1 MTCRPAGPH
10 GLRNKLPSLNQAE
23 NTVRILA
30 LIDYFE
36 PGYKAGGPI
45 RTLSNMVARLGDEY
59 AFRIVTRDRDL
70 GSSEAYRGIVANTWS
85 RRGKAEVFYASPGKH
100 LSAIAQSLRQDAC
113 DVVYLNSF
121 FSWRSTI
128 LPLLLLRIGL
138 ARNLP
143 VVLAPRG
150 EFSPG
155 ALELRKTKKRLY
167 ITMARMLRLCSGV
180 TWQASSNL
188 EVEDIRRIM
197 NPSSSKIFVAPNL
210 LPAPNIT
217 SEQRETLAHALQP
230 GPLRLV
236 FLARISPMKNLDFLL
251 RALLKVET
259 ELELD
264 IYGPTEDPAYWET
277 CSRFIAEL
285 PGNIRAS
292 YKGAISADKVAG
304 VFEQY
309 DLFAFPTRGENF
321 GHVIFESLNAGTPV
335 LLSDQTPWQ
344 ADEDGAIE
352 VLGIGDESAWAE
364 AIVRWCNS
372 DRRTLGLR
380 RRAAHAYAQKMLASD
395 RALLLNK
402 QLFEAAKS
410 SAAEK

>member
-1 MTCRPAGPH
+1 
-10 GLRNKLPSLNQAE
+10 
-23 NTVRILA
+23 
-30 LIDYFE
+30 
-36 PGYKAGGPI
+36 
-45 RTLSNMVARLGDEY
+45 
-59 AFRIVTRDRDL
+59 
-70 GSSEAYRGIVANTWS
+70 
-85 RRGKAEVFYASPGKH
+85 
-100 LSAIAQSLRQDAC
+100 LRQDVC
-113 DVVYLNSF
+113 DIVYLNSF
-121 FSWRSTI
+121 FSWKSAI
-128 LPLLLLRIGL
+128 LPLLLLRFGVGC
-138 ARNLP
+138 NLP

-167 ITMARMLRLCSGV
+167 IMLAKALRLCSEV
-180 TWQASSNL
+180 TWQASSDH
-188 EVEDIRRIM
+188 EAEDIQRIL
-197 NPSSSKIFVAPNL
+197 NPRPGKIFVAPNL
-210 LPAPNIT
+210 LPAPST
-217 SEQRETLAHALQP
+217 APEPREAPPYSLQP

-236 FLARISPMKNLDFLL
+236 FLSRISPKKNLDFLL
-251 RALLKVET
+251 RALQNVET
-259 ELELD
+259 GLVLD

-277 CSRFIAEL
+277 CSRLIAEL

-304 VFEQY
+304 VFVQY

-344 ADEDGAIE
+344 ADEDGAIK

-372 DRRTLGLR
+372 DRSTLGLR

-410 SAAEK
+410 SAAFRKLHGQGK